1 MQKTQHFIH
10 IIEKEIRHQG
20 FSSINH
26 FSKVSG
32 VNRGVLSATLNEYS
46 PKSMS
51 IQQLDQMTIA
61 LKKPPGW
68 LYDEFLKEYFLT
80 KAKINWRKLKPFLI
94 RCIQLNRID
103 NIHCILQRLA
113 LIPGQL
119 NHIFEL
125 AEEMAHEEP
134 DYTAVRDLYETII
147 RHEKDHHSEKLAI
160 SHYRIFIMEIGLDLE
175 KNYRAAINF
184 EPFYQ
189 KLPIHLK
196 LDALL
201 KLAFHSYIL
210 QDWNRV
216 KKHAVEL
223 HQLSS
228 SVYDQLYSS
237 TPNPTSPL
245 LSSLLR
251 PLVVYYGQSY
261 LLRFCALELEGKYEE
276 AREYL
281 EPFRDLS
288 WFHGL
293 DELGKTEVRK
303 FNFYAKFNE
312 YNLELLQGNRDIL
325 PHYLELMEQHPLE
338 ILPSLFILL
347 KASNIHHWDIDYI
360 LSRYTHIIYPID
372 MLESINIRK
381 SYTAQADLNRHVHIY
396 YQLAL
401 YHLNRNKSLEQL
413 DVILSALETTIQN
426 FNNSRIV
433 DCLAL
438 LHKVRTIP
446 KMEIK

>member
-26 FSKVSG
+26 FSKISG

-68 LYDEFLKEYFLT
+68 LYDEFLEEYFLT

-113 LIPGQL
+113 SIPGQL

-134 DYTAVRDLYETII
+134 AYTTVRDLYETVI

-175 KNYRAAINF
+175 NNYRAAIQF
-184 EPFYQ
+184 ESHYE
-189 KLPIHLK
+189 KLPEHYK

-210 QDWNRV
+210 EDWERV
-216 KKHAVEL
+216 KKYASEL
-223 HQLSS
+223 NKLSS
-228 SVYDQLYSS
+228 AIYNKYYCQKPVSDTNFLASLL
-237 TPNPTSPL
+237 SPL
-245 LSSLLR
+245 
-251 PLVVYYGQSY
+251 VTYYAQSY
-261 LLRFCALELEGKYEE
+261 LLRFGAFEREGKYEE

-281 EPFRDLS
+281 AFFKDLNWFR
-288 WFHGL
+288 GL
-293 DELGKTEVRK
+293 DEQGKKEVQK
-303 FNFYAKFNE
+303 FSIYAEFNE
-312 YNLELLQGNRDIL
+312 CNIDLLQGNRDVL
-325 PHYLELMEQHPLE
+325 PRYIKLMEKYPVE

-347 KASNIHHWDIDYI
+347 KASNIHCWNIDDILNTYKD
-360 LSRYTHIIYPID
+360 IIYPAN
-372 MLESINIRK
+372 MLESINGYQ
-381 SYTAQADLNRHVHIY
+381 SYSAQANLNRHVHIY

-438 LHKVRTIP
+438 LHKLRTIP